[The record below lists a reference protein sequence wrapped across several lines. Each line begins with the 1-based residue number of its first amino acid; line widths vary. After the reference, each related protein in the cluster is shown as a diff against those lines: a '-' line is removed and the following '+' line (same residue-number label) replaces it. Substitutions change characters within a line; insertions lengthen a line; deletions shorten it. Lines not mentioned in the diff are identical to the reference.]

1 MYTMG
6 SRHTNSGGHFE
17 LRAGWQG
24 DLKPGSNFIKY
35 LLSTRLLD
43 HENSKGR
50 DENTSTPLKIAI
62 QNKKGKWFNSYMKM
76 TTSIPAYIGFLWDI
90 WEEIPIGW
98 LMHLIN
104 FMCIWRTLLGSGELC
119 SNWHTDKWPKTVKH
133 NEYCNSR
140 KHKVL
145 RESSE
150 DELIT
155 QTWEVKKVWE
165 IAI

>member
-1 MYTMG
+1 MSLLEQMYTMG

-17 LRAGWQG
+17 QG

-98 LMHLIN
+98 FMYLIN
-104 FMCIWRTLLGSGELC
+104 FMCRWRTLPGSG
-119 SNWHTDKWPKTVKH
+119 SFA
-133 NEYCNSR
+133 
-140 KHKVL
+140 
-145 RESSE
+145 
-150 DELIT
+150 LIGT
-155 QTWEVKKVWE
+155 QTNDQKLWSIMSTVTAGSTRYYESPQK
-165 IAI
+165 INS